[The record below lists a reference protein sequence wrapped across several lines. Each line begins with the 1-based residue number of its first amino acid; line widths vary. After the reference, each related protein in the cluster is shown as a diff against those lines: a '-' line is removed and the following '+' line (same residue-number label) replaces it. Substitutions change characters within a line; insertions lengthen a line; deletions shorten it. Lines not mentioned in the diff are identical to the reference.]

1 MIPSPPAPPI
11 QSTNSG
17 TPSRGLVLLLSAA
30 TALAVGSQ
38 YYNQPL
44 LGLIADDFG
53 VGADASLVATTT
65 QVGYALGLILL
76 VPLGDR
82 VDRRRLILLQCLGL
96 ALAMGCA
103 SVAPGLH
110 SLALISV
117 LIGMFATIAQQ
128 IIPFAAELA
137 PPSSR
142 ERVLAII
149 TSALLVGVLLAR
161 TISGF
166 VGAWF
171 GWRSMFMVGAAISVL
186 MLLCLAVRLPRSRPE
201 SCESYIDLLA
211 SLFILVRDQPVLRK
225 ATLTQSLIFFGF
237 SAFWT
242 ILALL
247 LQGPHFGLS
256 SGVAGMFGMLALA
269 GVALAPLGVRVAGKH
284 GAQGAIR
291 LGVVLVAAS
300 FFLMMP
306 LVSLIGLGIGTI
318 LMITGLQIS
327 LISNQSIILSIA
339 GSARGRFNTVFMAS
353 QFAFG
358 AAGSAAAS
366 VAWKTGGWT
375 AVMAMAAMTAALA
388 IFLQIARPPPKT

>member
-1 MIPSPPAPPI
+1 MIPLHRNASI
-11 QSTNSG
+11 QSSNSG
-17 TPSRGLVLLLSAA
+17 EPSRGQILLLSAA
-30 TALAVGSQ
+30 TGLAVGSQ

-44 LGLIADDFG
+44 LGLIANDFG
-53 VGADASLVATTT
+53 VGADVSLVATTT
-65 QVGYALGLILL
+65 QIGYALGLILL

-82 VDRRRLILLQCLGL
+82 IDRRLLILLQCLGL

-103 SVAPGLH
+103 SVAPGLR

-117 LIGMFATIAQQ
+117 LVGMFATIGQH
-128 IIPFAAELA
+128 IIPLAAELTS
-137 PPSSR
+137 PRGR

-149 TSALLVGVLLAR
+149 TSALLIGVLLAR
-161 TISGF
+161 TVSGF
-166 VGAWF
+166 VGVWF
-171 GWRSMFMVGAAISVL
+171 GWRSMFMVGAAISLL
-186 MLLCLAVRLPRSRPE
+186 MLLCLAARLPRSHPE
-201 SCESYIDLLA
+201 SRESYIELLA
-211 SLFILVRDQPVLRK
+211 SLFVLVRNQPVLRK

-247 LQGPHFGLS
+247 LQGPHFSLS
-256 SGVAGMFGMLALA
+256 SSVAGMFGMLALV
-269 GVALAPLGVRVAGKH
+269 GVALAPLGVRIAGKH

-291 LGVVLVAAS
+291 LGATLVAAS
-300 FFLMMP
+300 FLLMIP
-306 LVSLIGLGIGTI
+306 LVNLVGLGIGTV

-327 LISNQSIILSIA
+327 LISNQSLILGTA

-366 VAWKTGGWT
+366 VAWQAGGWV
-375 AVMAMAAMTAALA
+375 AVMAMAATTSALA
-388 IFLQIARPPPKT
+388 IFLQISRDPKP

>member
-1 MIPSPPAPPI
+1 MIPSHRATSRLI
-11 QSTNSG
+11 K
-17 TPSRGLVLLLSAA
+17 PSDEPTRGRLLLLSTA

-44 LGLIADDFG
+44 LGLIANDFG

-65 QVGYALGLILL
+65 QIGYALGLILL

-82 VDRRRLILLQCLGL
+82 VDRRKLILLQCAGL
-96 ALAMGCA
+96 ILAMAGA
-103 SVAPGLH
+103 SVARGLH

-117 LIGMFATIAQQ
+117 LIGMFATLAQQ
-128 IIPFAAELA
+128 IIPFAAELTPA
-137 PPSSR
+137 RSR
-142 ERVLAII
+142 ERVLTII

-161 TISGF
+161 TVSGF

-171 GWRSMFMVGAAISVL
+171 GWRAMFVIGAVIAVL
-186 MLLCLAVRLPRSRPE
+186 MLLSLAWRLPRSHPE
-201 SCESYIDLLA
+201 SRASYVALLA
-211 SLFILVRDQPVLRK
+211 SLFVLVRDQPILRI

-247 LQGPHFGLS
+247 LQSPRFHLN
-256 SGVAGMFGMLALA
+256 SGAAGMFGTLAIA
-269 GVALAPLGVRVAGKH
+269 GVVLAPLGVRLAGKR
-284 GAQGAIR
+284 GAQRAIR
-291 LGVVLVAAS
+291 LGALLIAVS
-300 FFLMMP
+300 FMLMIP
-306 LVSLIGLGIGTI
+306 AVNLIAIGVGTV

-327 LISNQSIILSIA
+327 LISNQSILFGIA
-339 GSARGRFNTVFMAS
+339 GAARGRFNTIFMAS

-366 VAWKTGGWT
+366 VAWKSGGWT
-375 AVMAMAAMTAALA
+375 TVMAMAAVSAVLAMLLQTRRYPAL
-388 IFLQIARPPPKT
+388 